1 MDSIF
6 ESGKKDRL
14 AHGGTGVTRG
24 GGVVGGA
31 VSCQRDIC
39 SRVAQQETRRAAN
52 QKATKTTDGEPEK
65 LQEYKNSF
73 CFYLCSARMESLD

>member
-1 MDSIF
+1 MNRIF
-6 ESGKKDRL
+6 GIGKKDSL
-14 AHGGTGVTRG
+14 AVGETG
-24 GGVVGGA
+24 GGRKEASA

-39 SRVAQQETRRAAN
+39 SGVAQCETRQTAN

-73 CFYLCSARMESLD
+73 CLYLCSARMESLD